1 MERQERE
8 RRLERHLAELQQS
21 VAWMADVEA
30 RRAWVRAPAD
40 GETGLWLDETEWL
53 VDEIRHLIASLD
65 PPK

>member
-30 RRAWVRAPAD
+30 RRTWVRAPAD
-40 GETGLWLDETEWL
+40 GEAGLWLDETEWL